1 MKHITTIST
10 PAKAAILD
18 ETAHDSV
25 FEIIYALFTTPVA
38 NWFAFVKE
46 HFTLPTA

>member
-18 ETAHDSV
+18 GTAHDSV
-25 FEIIYALFTTPVA
+25 LEIIYALFTTPLA
-38 NWFAFVKE
+38 NWLTFVKE
-46 HFTLPTA
+46 HITIPTA